1 MINRDLIEIFIELA
15 REKNIER
22 SELGTIIEQLF
33 LFIMRKKQVNLIIV
47 VLLLILIKV
56 KLKYMLKKQ
65 LSKRLTMITSI
76 LP

>member
-33 LFIMRKKQVNLIIV
+33 LFIIEKETGESDNCSVIVNLDKGEIESIY
-47 VLLLILIKV
+47 
-56 KLKYMLKKQ
+56 KLFFSISKKRQ
-65 LSKRLTMITSI
+65 DNYK
-76 LP
+76 